1 VHISDNLRTLTGS
14 AGQSTHTPV
23 DVHIDPF
30 CTLVVTETRQQSV
43 ARAYLRGLNFECP
56 REAGIQHFDL
66 SLSDLDAPKPPLQNC
81 AQKTSKCPPLIFEF
95 WPAKLDIRPSVR
107 RYPHSYS
114 LLLRSY
120 ALCLI
125 ITVLFTLS
133 LNETVILTAQTMI
146 RANNEIA
153 PRAVESSAE
162 TQ

>member
-1 VHISDNLRTLTGS
+1 VHIKDNLHTLTGS

-30 CTLVVTETRQQSV
+30 CTLAVTETRQRSV

-66 SLSDLDAPKPPLQNC
+66 SLSDLNAPKPPLQNC
-81 AQKTSKCPPLIFEF
+81 AQKNLEMPTFNFRVLASE
-95 WPAKLDIRPSVR
+95 AIRPIVR

-125 ITVLFTLS
+125 TTVLFTLS